1 MHDLV
6 SGYANGTTVNMLPID
21 GVQRPFFVVPPRA
34 LVEAFDLT
42 AACSEHRREQAVCES
57 RTLTVV
63 REALLPQLVSGAMRV
78 RDAEKLVGAI
88 T

>member
-21 GVQRPFFVVPPRA
+21 GVQRQPFVVPPRA
-34 LVEAFDLT
+34 LVEAFD
-42 AACSEHRREQAVCES
+42 AVASSSEHRREQTVCES

-63 REALLPQLVSGAMRV
+63 REALLPRLISGEMRV

-88 T
+88 A